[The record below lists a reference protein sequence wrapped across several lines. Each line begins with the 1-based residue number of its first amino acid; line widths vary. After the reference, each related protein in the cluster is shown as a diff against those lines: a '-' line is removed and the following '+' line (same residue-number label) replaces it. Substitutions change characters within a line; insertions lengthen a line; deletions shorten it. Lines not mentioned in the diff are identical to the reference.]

1 MAKYPGTL
9 ESNNPNEFGIVYA
22 SEVSGHKTVQTF
34 DDLNTIP
41 NAILSK
47 SKVNLNN
54 DAIGQIWYVVDTQ
67 KYYQLVNWDPREW
80 VSFQAGATKEDIIGL
95 QAEIQNNIKNI
106 KDNEKE
112 ITDIK
117 SDLDTIINWYEG

>member
-80 VSFQAGATKEDIIGL
+80 VSFQAGATKEDIIEL
-95 QAEIQNNIKNI
+95 QAEIQNNIKSI

>member
-80 VSFQAGATKEDIIGL
+80 VSFQAGATKEDIIKL
-95 QAEIQNNIKNI
+95 EAEIQNNIKNT

-112 ITDIK
+112 ITEIK